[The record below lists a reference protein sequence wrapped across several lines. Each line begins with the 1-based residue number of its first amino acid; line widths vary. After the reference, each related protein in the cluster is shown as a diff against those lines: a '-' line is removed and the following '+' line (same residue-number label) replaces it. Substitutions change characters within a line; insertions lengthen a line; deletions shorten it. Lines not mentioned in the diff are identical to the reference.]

1 MLKRRRSLAQ
11 VQGRM
16 GLFFTKDKPI
26 EPYMGKF
33 DQRSDFKLM
42 HSTHRNSRTEQIS
55 GARRRGGSNGRRI
68 TNVMEE
74 CKKRLI
80 LGEKSYLP

>member
-1 MLKRRRSLAQ
+1 MLRRRRSLAQ

-55 GARRRGGSNGRRI
+55 GARRCGAAAAMAGASQTLWKSVRND
-68 TNVMEE
+68 
-74 CKKRLI
+74 
-80 LGEKSYLP
+80 SYLD